1 MTAVDSERR
10 TLTRPPWLDDDL
22 PASPIDLDVLFES
35 GVPQDFLGRMFRVDD
50 EVAMVHSERGAIL
63 RFGTT
68 GQSAAVGVV
77 MDTGLVV
84 EVLETP
90 DARELFINSSL
101 RMFVDTVEGVAER
114 FPFYDTDDEEDEVQS
129 ASDDVLELVRRID
142 PPAAEPD
149 RYWSTLVDDM
159 RIGDLTTEAVLEAI
173 NEAARTGLDV

>member
-1 MTAVDSERR
+1 M
-10 TLTRPPWLDDDL
+10 
-22 PASPIDLDVLFES
+22 PASPSDLDVLFES
-35 GVPQDFLGRMFRVDD
+35 GVPQHFIGRRFRVDD
-50 EVAMVHSERGAIL
+50 EVAMVHSARGAVL

-77 MDTGLVV
+77 MDTGHVV

-101 RMFVDTVEGVAER
+101 TTFAETVQGVAER
-114 FPFYDTDDEEDEVQS
+114 FPFYDTDDQEDEIES

-149 RYWSTLVDDM
+149 RYWSTFVDDM
-159 RIGDLTTEAVLEAI
+159 RIGDLTTEAVLEAGGW
-173 NEAARTGLDV
+173 R